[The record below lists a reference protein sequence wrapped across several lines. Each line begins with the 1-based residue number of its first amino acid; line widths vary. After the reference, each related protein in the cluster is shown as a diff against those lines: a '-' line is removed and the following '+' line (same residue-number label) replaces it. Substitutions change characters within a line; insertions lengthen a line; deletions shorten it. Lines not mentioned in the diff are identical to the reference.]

1 MDLYE
6 EDSNARIDA
15 TILGGPLTTPK
26 GMAVHC
32 FPSIAPA
39 SKLGPDCYSSC
50 SSPKLSSLVAK
61 KRHPAVNLAHNTKC
75 TKCHN
80 THTQSCEL
88 KCSKFV
94 AQPWIA
100 LHHHCMNEH
109 LTDSTWPQAKVQ
121 NLCIVLVPS
130 LCSSINGK
138 RKVTLNIMSSQH
150 SRHSIQT
157 TRYTFTFLNFKLKH
171 IFKRFQKHQFLFTRH
186 QKHG

>member
-1 MDLYE
+1 MLIHAVMMKCNPWLCHKLTAFQLTYF
-6 EDSNARIDA
+6 SSMRIDA

-80 THTQSCEL
+80 THTHRAWNETMHCCPPRRDPCHTPSCRT
-88 KCSKFV
+88 C
-94 AQPWIA
+94 A
-100 LHHHCMNEH
+100 
-109 LTDSTWPQAKVQ
+109 T
-121 NLCIVLVPS
+121 
-130 LCSSINGK
+130 
-138 RKVTLNIMSSQH
+138 
-150 SRHSIQT
+150 
-157 TRYTFTFLNFKLKH
+157 
-171 IFKRFQKHQFLFTRH
+171 
-186 QKHG
+186 